1 MADGL
6 SRGDAAG
13 SSKLRLLYIMQNGT
27 RVGLSCVCVCAG
39 IHCHLAGYTA
49 THHAVHCLR
58 NPSLNL
64 EILYNLILYIIW
76 SRVGGI
82 LSLVACVAPIAVSLQ
97 SQSQCRSSTVTFT
110 GSSAGNE
117 ELALGVTPDFQF
129 QLAPL
134 SPFSLSLSVPPLPRY
149 LRTTC
154 ARRATGAISYAET

>member
-1 MADGL
+1 M
-6 SRGDAAG
+6 
-13 SSKLRLLYIMQNGT
+13 
-27 RVGLSCVCVCAG
+27 CVFVPVSTA
-39 IHCHLAGYTA
+39 LAGYTA

-58 NPSLNL
+58 IPSLNL

-82 LSLVACVAPIAVSLQ
+82 LSLVACVALIAVSLQ

-129 QLAPL
+129 QLAP
-134 SPFSLSLSVPPLPRY
+134 FSLSLSLFLCRHCPGTCGLGRASPFRFRGRLHRSTWQDTH
-149 LRTTC
+149 TTAANLGQISC
-154 ARRATGAISYAET
+154 RGMRAF

>member
-58 NPSLNL
+58 IPSL
-64 EILYNLILYIIW
+64 ILISCIILILYK
-76 SRVGGI
+76 
-82 LSLVACVAPIAVSLQ
+82 LSIRKNFIQ
-97 SQSQCRSSTVTFT
+97 
-110 GSSAGNE
+110 
-117 ELALGVTPDFQF
+117 
-129 QLAPL
+129 
-134 SPFSLSLSVPPLPRY
+134 PFSLKFIVFSIYEESYRMLELSDERILSPAP
-149 LRTTC
+149 TT
-154 ARRATGAISYAET
+154 